1 MRAEFKKQFRDE
13 MLISEEFIYSWPT
26 AMKFRVSRLDTRRIA
41 RIKAAGDKKSGS
53 NRLMFSPKL
62 PKILMYCFLAVVTEN
77 KQTSKGGR
85 LYEDEEK
92 I

>member
-1 MRAEFKKQFRDE
+1 
-13 MLISEEFIYSWPT
+13 
-26 AMKFRVSRLDTRRIA
+26 
-41 RIKAAGDKKSGS
+41 
-53 NRLMFSPKL
+53 MFYRKL

-85 LYEDEEK
+85 SHEDEEK